1 MPIFWNL
8 PRDVGKYT
16 ELLSVENSVLFLHK
30 HLTKGESGLIMK
42 V

>member
-8 PRDVGKYT
+8 PPDLRKYV
-16 ELLSVENSVLFLHK
+16 ELLSVENNILFLHK
-30 HLTKGESGLIMK
+30 HLTKGKSGLIMK